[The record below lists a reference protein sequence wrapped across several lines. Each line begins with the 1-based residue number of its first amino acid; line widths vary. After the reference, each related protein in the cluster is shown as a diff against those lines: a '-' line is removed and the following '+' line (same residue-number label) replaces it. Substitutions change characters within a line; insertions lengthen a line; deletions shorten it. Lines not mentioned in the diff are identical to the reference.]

1 MAAPS
6 FEAMITLKQMVRFT
20 IPQARLIP
28 CLLAL
33 AICICALNAQKGQR
47 VVPAP
52 VDPKPFSAIAAR
64 SAPIYTVGFRSADE
78 ISQQDRLLI
87 ANAESSIAEHAGF
100 AGLEYQGSAW
110 TSRQVVCP
118 SFPNHLFLQY
128 TRNNGS
134 GDVSV
139 FSASIPRNG
148 EGRVRIVPILR
159 RSYSLFS
166 PAPINSLTISAFN
179 HIRAEEGQS
188 ANADWLGN
196 ALCYAALA
204 GSQPEIVK
212 PGATPEL
219 GKPVA
224 ALSAQLEIQT
234 QDHREEVIRFDD
246 AAGHPHATE
255 WTMTFARNGRLI
267 KATHRSATLRSV
279 RPVSNRPAVARS
291 WPAPQSPQD

>member
-6 FEAMITLKQMVRFT
+6 FPAMIPLNQMVRFT
-20 IPQARLIP
+20 IPFARLIS
-28 CLLAL
+28 CLLFF
-33 AICICALNAQKGQR
+33 AICIGASSAQNRQR
-47 VVPAP
+47 IVPAQ
-52 VDPKPFSAIAAR
+52 VEPKPFSVNATR
-64 SAPIYTVGFRSADE
+64 NAPIYTVEFRSADE
-78 ISQQDRLLI
+78 ISQQDQLLI
-87 ANAESSIAEHAGF
+87 ANAESSITEHAGF

-166 PAPINSLTISAFN
+166 PAPINALTISAFN
-179 HIRAEEGQS
+179 HIRVEEGQS
-188 ANADWLGN
+188 ANADWLAN

-204 GSQPEIVK
+204 GSQPGIVER
-212 PGATPEL
+212 GATPEL

-234 QDHREEVIRFDD
+234 PDHREEVIRFDD

-279 RPVSNRPAVARS
+279 RPVSNHPAVARS
-291 WPAPQSPQD
+291 WPAPQAPQD